1 MSWLSTAQFKE
12 KIVNTL
18 PLQVLLFS
26 IVGFTCFLIDTSF
39 LILFIDFLKWPVVF
53 ATAIAFILANIVN
66 YFLSISIVFL
76 NGKFAPKFEVGGFF
90 LLAFIG
96 LLFNMFFMYLFV
108 DVLNYSYLITK
119 VACSFLLMGFNFYTR
134 KKILFIK

>member
-1 MSWLSTAQFKE
+1 
-12 KIVNTL
+12 
-18 PLQVLLFS
+18 
-26 IVGFTCFLIDTSF
+26 
-39 LILFIDFLKWPVVF
+39 
-53 ATAIAFILANIVN
+53 
-66 YFLSISIVFL
+66 VFL